1 MKATHVR
8 TMLAA
13 LLCGSLLAATAAHAD
28 RGDRDGPGRGWGHY
42 KHHHHHHHHRVYRD
56 YDRGPTVIRERV
68 IVRERPSY
76 YYDPPVVQ
84 NYYYNEPVR
93 TYRYSRSPAIVVGVD
108 IPPLVIPLR

>member
-1 MKATHVR
+1 MKANSPR
-8 TMLAA
+8 ALLAT
-13 LLCGSLLAATAAHAD
+13 LLCGGLLAATAAHAD
-28 RGDRDGPGRGWGHY
+28 RGDWDGPGRGWGHY
-42 KHHHHHHHHRVYRD
+42 KHHHHHRYDRD

-76 YYDPPVVQ
+76 YYDPPVVH
-84 NYYYNEPVR
+84 NYYYSEPVR